1 MLLHVRFVLALVFL
15 YGSIP
20 LTRCI
25 SENPVVQTPLGAL
38 KGRTEVFKYS
48 GQSLDVFNGV
58 PYAESPTSTGRFRKS
73 SPVKRFT
80 ADGSVYDATHYRPGC
95 IQPQGLFG
103 INESTVF
110 DENCLFLNIW
120 RRSGT
125 DDSHRKPVVLIIHGG
140 GYTAGDG
147 HEYDFRGTQL
157 AAFGDVVAV
166 NMNYRLGLFGFLDLD
181 LPEAPGNMGHT
192 DQTLAMEWVQ
202 KYIALFGGDP
212 QRVTLFGV
220 SAGGFSIS
228 AHLISKQS
236 EGLFHAAII
245 DGGVI
250 TKAKTDSRAEHL
262 TSVRKV
268 ARGLNCSDE
277 TTEDLLKCFTEADA
291 QKLLEQ
297 QQANSLLKI
306 FTPPT
311 HGNGFLANIPEK
323 IVNHQPG
330 SFTRVPILVGDCSDE
345 GSIVFYP
352 EIENVNLTSVSE
364 TLNYLQT
371 ELGDHPLSRN
381 FKREDIV
388 EGYNISEGGTSEYYR
403 NVSLDFVGDGFF
415 VCPVRN
421 FVHHYSSVA
430 STRFYYWEHLTKQKV
445 SLDPL
450 TWGAFHGTPFFHMIG
465 SQFTY
470 FENDT
475 ISSEDADYVKK
486 SIRMVVDFASDPAA
500 KLRFGDIEWPPYT
513 KDQRNVFVFGRE
525 RDYLSLGHPK
535 DSKCGTVWRAYEDI

>member
-1 MLLHVRFVLALVFL
+1 MPFSPHFVLLLSVL
-15 YGSIP
+15 YQSIP
-20 LTRCI
+20 QIVCA
-25 SENPVVQTPLGAL
+25 SEGPVVESPLGAIR
-38 KGRTEVFKYS
+38 GRVETFKYN
-48 GQSLDVFNGV
+48 GQKLDVFNGV
-58 PYAESPTSTGRFRKS
+58 PYAVSPTVTGRFRKAE
-73 SPVKRFT
+73 PVENFGANGT
-80 ADGSVYDATHYRPGC
+80 VYDATYYRPGC
-95 IQPQGLFG
+95 IQPYGLFG
-103 INESTVF
+103 VYESSVF

-125 DDSHRKPVVLIIHGG
+125 DSSHRKPVILIIHGG

-157 AAFGDVVAV
+157 AAFGDVIAV
-166 NMNYRLGLFGFLDLD
+166 NMNYRLGLFGFLDLG

-192 DQTLAMEWVQ
+192 DQTLAMQWVQ
-202 KYIALFGGDP
+202 KFIENFGGDP
-212 QRVTLFGV
+212 SRVTLFGV

-228 AHLISKQS
+228 AHLITKQS

-250 TKAKTDSRAEHL
+250 TKAKTDSRADHL
-262 TSVRKV
+262 ISVRKV

-277 TTEDLLKCFTEADA
+277 SVAGLLKCFTEADA
-291 QKLLEQ
+291 RNLLEQ

-323 IVNHQPG
+323 IVNHQPD
-330 SFTRVPILVGDCSDE
+330 SFTRVPILVGDCSNE

-352 EIENVNLTSVSE
+352 DIENVTMTSVSQ
-364 TLNYLQT
+364 TLEYLKT
-371 ELGDHPLSRN
+371 ELGDHPLTQN
-381 FKREDIV
+381 FKKEDIIR
-388 EGYNISEGGTSEYYR
+388 GYNISEGGTPEYYR
-403 NVSLDFVGDGFF
+403 NVTLDFVGDGFF

-430 STRFYYWEHLTKQKV
+430 PTHFYYWEHLTKQKV

-470 FENDT
+470 FENGT
-475 ISSEDADYVKK
+475 ISSEDAAYVQRA
-486 SIRMVVDFASDPAA
+486 IEMVVDFASNPTA
-500 KLRFGDIEWPPYT
+500 RVHFGDIEWPPYT
-513 KDQRNVFVFGRE
+513 PEERKVFVFGKTK
-525 RDYLSLGHPK
+525 DYLSVGHPA
-535 DSKCGTVWRAYEDI
+535 DYKCGTVWKSYEDI